1 MNTDDNECI
10 ASGHHP
16 SRYPCHRLTSQPTI
30 VPVHSKR
37 IWRQKKQARTLHCQ
51 TLGKSLECFFDH
63 VLLFD
68 ADAPQSP
75 PVLSPDR

>member
-1 MNTDDNECI
+1 MNTDDNVHQGTESI
-10 ASGHHP
+10 SGHHP
-16 SRYPCHRLTSQPTI
+16 SRHPCHSPPSSRSQQASLAPE
-30 VPVHSKR
+30 
-37 IWRQKKQARTLHCQ
+37 KQARTLHCQ

-75 PVLSPDR
+75 PGLSPDR